1 MHYGRWKVAE
11 LHSACTHHS
20 PMERN
25 FSPVYHNHVR
35 FQTHPDR
42 MYSLINN
49 VKQIIEFQSIVKTFL
64 GFKTNCAPHLQA
76 VSVVCRTVYFLELP
90 GCRWLPDGR
99 ICSAGVW
106 GTAGSPL
113 SRLVPVGWCRP
124 EARGSPFPSLHLGA
138 APSLWK
144 CWEGPSAQCLEL
156 AVKKKKKEYYLD
168 LDKKHGQFA
177 PRPHLKQISR
187 VQNTEKNPEIQ
198 SDSPN
203 LDMHRLS
210 ICIFFFSFF
219 LKSKVIYL
227 STSLNQICEKLKM
240 NTSVVAPNW

>member
-1 MHYGRWKVAE
+1 
-11 LHSACTHHS
+11 
-20 PMERN
+20 MERN
-25 FSPVYHNHVR
+25 FSPVYHNHGIMWDSKHI
-35 FQTHPDR
+35 QTDR

-106 GTAGSPL
+106 GIAGSPL

-156 AVKKKKKEYYLD
+156 AVKKKKKNITLTLTRNTVSLHQGHISSKYLKN
-168 LDKKHGQFA
+168 LRF
-177 PRPHLKQISR
+177 
-187 VQNTEKNPEIQ
+187 QNTEKSPEIQ

-210 ICIFFFSFF
+210 ICIFFFFF
-219 LKSKVIYL
+219 FKSKVIYL

>member
-1 MHYGRWKVAE
+1 MGDERLRSSTQHAHTTRLWRGI
-11 LHSACTHHS
+11 SALFIIIMWDSKHI
-20 PMERN
+20 
-25 FSPVYHNHVR
+25 
-35 FQTHPDR
+35 QTDR

-99 ICSAGVW
+99 LCSAGVW

-156 AVKKKKKEYYLD
+156 AVKKKKKNITLT
-168 LDKKHGQFA
+168 LTRNTVSLHQG
-177 PRPHLKQISR
+177 QISSKYLEYK
-187 VQNTEKNPEIQ
+187 TLKKNPEIQ

-210 ICIFFFSFF
+210 ICIFFFFF
-219 LKSKVIYL
+219 FF
-227 STSLNQICEKLKM
+227 
-240 NTSVVAPNW
+240 